1 MADQLVTARIIFR
14 PKQGEGESLFT
25 EELVEFEWV
34 PGLAISQSQKSV
46 MNLHEAAISK
56 HGIQKILEIS
66 TRSQNELG
74 ISLSAFNLQVSI
86 EGRNYPVEAVYQSSK
101 VFQSGGPFL
110 DLMSANAHDSK
121 KDLRLK
127 NSGELIG
134 FRFENQDW
142 PLTTSPNFYD
152 YLYIRALMENVN
164 RKKLLQFDAFSD
176 IAFNQNT
183 LNPKVGKSF
192 NCQARSAAIFVSLL
206 GKMDED
212 IILSWLMSRSQVMRV
227 QPDQLNLF

>member
-1 MADQLVTARIIFR
+1 MTARIIFR
-14 PKQGEGESLFT
+14 PKPGEEESLFT
-25 EELVEFEWV
+25 EELVEFQWV
-34 PGLAISQSQKSV
+34 PGLAISQGRKSV

-56 HGIQKILEIS
+56 HGIQRILEIS

-86 EGRNYPVEAVYQSSK
+86 AERNYPVEAVYQSSK
-101 VFQSGGPFL
+101 VFQNGGPYL
-110 DLMSANAHDSK
+110 DLMSASALDSK

-152 YLYIRALMENVN
+152 YLYIRALMENVD
-164 RKKLLQFDAFSD
+164 RKKLLQFEAFSD
-176 IAFNQNT
+176 IAFNQNS
-183 LNPKVGKSF
+183 LNSKVGKSF
-192 NCQARSAAIFVSLL
+192 NCQARSAAIYVSLL
-206 GKMDED
+206 GKMSEAT
-212 IILSWLMSRSQVMRV
+212 ILNWLMSSSQEMRV

>member
-1 MADQLVTARIIFR
+1 MTARIIFR

-25 EELVEFEWV
+25 EELVVFEWV

-56 HGIQKILEIS
+56 LGIQKILEIS

-164 RKKLLQFDAFSD
+164 RKKILQFDAFSD

-183 LNPKVGKSF
+183 LKPKVGKSF

-212 IILSWLMSRSQVMRV
+212 IILSWLMSRSQEMRV
-227 QPDQLNLF
+227 RPDQLNLF

>member
-1 MADQLVTARIIFR
+1 MTARIIFR
-14 PKQGEGESLFT
+14 PKQGEEEILFT
-25 EELVEFEWV
+25 EELVEFQWV
-34 PGLAISQSQKSV
+34 PGLAISQGRKSV
-46 MNLHEAAISK
+46 INLHEAAISK
-56 HGIQKILEIS
+56 HGIQRILEIS

-86 EGRNYPVEAVYQSSK
+86 AGRNYPVEAVYQASK
-101 VFQSGGPFL
+101 VFQNGGPFL
-110 DLMSANAHDSK
+110 DLMSASALDSK

-152 YLYIRALMENVN
+152 YLYIRALIENVN
-164 RKKLLQFDAFSD
+164 RRKLLQFDAFSD

-183 LNPKVGKSF
+183 LNSKVGKSF
-192 NCQARSAAIFVSLL
+192 NCQARSAAIYVSLL

-212 IILSWLMSRSQVMRV
+212 TILKWLVSSSQEMRV
-227 QPDQLNLF
+227 QPDQLDLF

>member
-1 MADQLVTARIIFR
+1 MADYLVTARIIFR
-14 PKQGEGESLFT
+14 PKQGEEEILFT
-25 EELVEFEWV
+25 EELVEFQWV
-34 PGLAISQSQKSV
+34 PGLAISQGRKSV
-46 MNLHEAAISK
+46 INLHEAAISK
-56 HGIQKILEIS
+56 HGIQRILEIS

-86 EGRNYPVEAVYQSSK
+86 AGRNYPVEAVYQASK
-101 VFQSGGPFL
+101 VFQNGGPFL
-110 DLMSANAHDSK
+110 DLMSASALDSK

-152 YLYIRALMENVN
+152 YLYIRALIENVN
-164 RKKLLQFDAFSD
+164 RRKLLQFDAFSD

-183 LNPKVGKSF
+183 LNSKVGKSF
-192 NCQARSAAIFVSLL
+192 NCQARSAAIYVSLL

-212 IILSWLMSRSQVMRV
+212 TILKWLVSSSQEMRV
-227 QPDQLNLF
+227 QPDQLDLF

>member
-1 MADQLVTARIIFR
+1 MADYLVTARIIFR
-14 PKQGEGESLFT
+14 PKQGEEESLFT
-25 EELVEFEWV
+25 EELVEFQWV
-34 PGLAISQSQKSV
+34 PGLAISQGRKSV
-46 MNLHEAAISK
+46 INLHEAAISK
-56 HGIQKILEIS
+56 HGIQRILEIS

-86 EGRNYPVEAVYQSSK
+86 VGRNYPVEAVYQASK
-101 VFQSGGPFL
+101 VFQNDGPFL
-110 DLMSANAHDSK
+110 DLMSASALDSK

-164 RKKLLQFDAFSD
+164 RRKLLQFDAFSD

-183 LNPKVGKSF
+183 LNSKVGKSF
-192 NCQARSAAIFVSLL
+192 NCQARSAAIYVSLL
-206 GKMDED
+206 DKMDEGT
-212 IILSWLMSRSQVMRV
+212 ILKWLVSSSQKMRV

>member
-1 MADQLVTARIIFR
+1 MTARIIFR
-14 PKQGEGESLFT
+14 PKPGEEESLFT
-25 EELVEFEWV
+25 EELVEFQWV
-34 PGLAISQSQKSV
+34 PGLAISQGRKSV

-56 HGIQKILEIS
+56 HGIQRILEIS

-86 EGRNYPVEAVYQSSK
+86 AERNYPVEAVYQSSK
-101 VFQSGGPFL
+101 VFQNGGPYL
-110 DLMSANAHDSK
+110 DLMSANAFDSK

-152 YLYIRALMENVN
+152 YLYIRALMENVD
-164 RKKLLQFDAFSD
+164 RKKLLQFEAFSD
-176 IAFNQNT
+176 IAFNQNS
-183 LNPKVGKSF
+183 LNSKVGKSF
-192 NCQARSAAIFVSLL
+192 NCQARSAAIYVSLL
-206 GKMDED
+206 GKMSEAT
-212 IILSWLMSRSQVMRV
+212 ILNWLMSSSQEMRV

>member
-1 MADQLVTARIIFR
+1 MTARIIFR
-14 PKQGEGESLFT
+14 PKQGEEEILFT
-25 EELVEFEWV
+25 EELVEFQWV
-34 PGLAISQSQKSV
+34 PGLAISQGRKSV
-46 MNLHEAAISK
+46 INLHEAAISK
-56 HGIQKILEIS
+56 HGIQRILEIS

-86 EGRNYPVEAVYQSSK
+86 AGRNYPVEAVYQASK
-101 VFQSGGPFL
+101 VFQNGGPFL
-110 DLMSANAHDSK
+110 DLMSASALDSK

-152 YLYIRALMENVN
+152 YLYIRALIENVN
-164 RKKLLQFDAFSD
+164 RRKLLQFDAFSD

-183 LNPKVGKSF
+183 LNSKVGKSF
-192 NCQARSAAIFVSLL
+192 NCQARSAAIYVSLL

-212 IILSWLMSRSQVMRV
+212 TILKWLVSSSQEMRV